1 MGSFFKNKFFITVL
15 IIAIV
20 LTATCVVAGLTG
32 HAVLLENAVGI
43 VFTPLQKGVDYFQNG
58 LRGYVSYFTEYDTL
72 KEENERLK
80 RTLNE
85 KTKTIEDAE
94 RLKAE
99 NEWLYGFY
107 NLKSERE
114 ELSLL
119 DAMIVSRSGGSLLT
133 VFTLD
138 KGTAHGVRLHCPVIT
153 ADGVVGSITQIGTNW
168 AKVESVINPD
178 AGVSAVVARTGDIGV
193 VEGDFTQSLEGKC
206 LIKYLPEDSKIEIGD
221 KIVTSGYGSVYPD
234 GLVIG
239 VIESFYPDPL
249 SHSVFGVIKPS
260 ADLEGTN
267 RVMVI
272 TSSEVVIE

>member
-1 MGSFFKNKFFITVL
+1 MGSFFKNKFFIIVL
-15 IIAIV
+15 VIAVV
-20 LTATCVVAGLTG
+20 LTASSIVAGLTG

-43 VFTPLQKGVDYFQNG
+43 IFTPLQKGADYVQSG
-58 LRGYVSYFTEYDTL
+58 LRGYISYFTEYDRL
-72 KEENERLK
+72 KQENEQLRQ
-80 RTLNE
+80 TLNE
-85 KTKTIEDAE
+85 KAKTIEDAE

-119 DAMIVSRSGGSLLT
+119 DAKIVSRSGGSLLT

-138 KGTAHGVRLHCPVIT
+138 RGTMHGVRLHCPVIT
-153 ADGVVGSITQIGTNW
+153 ADGVLGSVTQIGTNW
-168 AKVESVINPD
+168 AKVESVVNPG

-206 LIKYLPEDSKIEIGD
+206 LIKYLPEDSEIEVGD

-239 VIESFYPDPL
+239 IIESLYPDSL
-249 SHSVFGVIKPS
+249 SHSVFGVVKPA
-260 ADLEGTN
+260 ADMEGTN
-267 RVMVI
+267 RVMVV
-272 TSSEVVIE
+272 TSSEVVFE